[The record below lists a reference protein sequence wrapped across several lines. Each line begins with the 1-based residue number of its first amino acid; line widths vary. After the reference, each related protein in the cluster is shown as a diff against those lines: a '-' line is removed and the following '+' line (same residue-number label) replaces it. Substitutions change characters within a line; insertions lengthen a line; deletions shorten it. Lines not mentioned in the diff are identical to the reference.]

1 MTQEVIDTI
10 STVLQSIRL
19 NPVWSDTTA
28 ETVNE
33 ILPELTDAIKKL
45 RVVLD
50 VVVEE
55 LEVNS
60 NQLAHVIAEHVLM
73 CYRSRDPTF

>member
-19 NPVWSDTTA
+19 NPVRSDTTA